1 MTVHRF
7 RLRVAL
13 WIASSAIGLV
23 LTLTGRRDD
32 SVLVAILLVFLVV
45 TTATADHALA
55 IRERK

>member
-1 MTVHRF
+1 MSAARF

-23 LTLTGRRDD
+23 LALSGRREDG
-32 SVLVAILLVFLVV
+32 VLVCILLVFLVV
-45 TTATADHALA
+45 TAATADHAIA